1 MVNKEE
7 LLEKMF
13 EYYKVGINEVD
24 SLIDLKKEIKNN
36 LETLE
41 GVELE
46 LDSCRIEFGVV
57 SQKEERY
64 KFLDDMW
71 NGLNYL
77 KTEYQKRGV

>member
-13 EYYKVGINEVD
+13 EYYKVSINEVD

-46 LDSCRIEFGVV
+46 LDSCCIEFGVV

-64 KFLDDMW
+64 ESLDNMW
-71 NGLNYL
+71 NALNYL